1 MLKKSAIA
9 PHFEGRMKTVRQKHV
24 TINKKVLDK
33 DFEELANS
41 GLSIALLGS
50 AFTPW
55 ASLAIALPT
64 VAFPSIYLK
73 HREVTYKEKQVP
85 MTPEDEL
92 AAMTPLERAHFQI
105 QQALDKW
112 SKVRL
117 EQKNTV
123 QKLTQDLESYEQD
136 LQALEKE
143 SCPEGVDPDEFQS
156 RLKMRVKARENGAV
170 TQKALLET
178 AQKVFVVLDAE
189 IQKREQNL
197 FEAQEKLNMKQRQQ
211 SVIALHKQLT
221 TIKGEQAQS
230 PASADLKEAEQLAL
244 EMEKQQVEIEAL
256 MTSIQTEMDVDAV
269 LKSMAKT

>member
-1 MLKKSAIA
+1 
-9 PHFEGRMKTVRQKHV
+9 
-24 TINKKVLDK
+24 
-33 DFEELANS
+33 
-41 GLSIALLGS
+41 
-50 AFTPW
+50 
-55 ASLAIALPT
+55 
-64 VAFPSIYLK
+64 
-73 HREVTYKEKQVP
+73 
-85 MTPEDEL
+85 
-92 AAMTPLERAHFQI
+92 
-105 QQALDKW
+105 
-112 SKVRL
+112 
-117 EQKNTV
+117 
-123 QKLTQDLESYEQD
+123 
-136 LQALEKE
+136 
-143 SCPEGVDPDEFQS
+143 
-156 RLKMRVKARENGAV
+156 MRVKARENGAV